1 MTSSKKLQKKRIQEQ
16 LINLKNAKI
25 LYNGMNRN
33 LFRLNARSI
42 KLNEL
47 KLLLINN
54 NFRNIFS
61 ILKKIIEILIQFPEV
76 IFLELKKIFFGK
88 DSRLY

>member
-1 MTSSKKLQKKRIQEQ
+1 
-16 LINLKNAKI
+16 
-25 LYNGMNRN
+25 MNRN

-54 NFRNIFS
+54 SFKNIFS